1 MALPRGF
8 ASRPDTFNLSN
19 NPNIKLFLPKNTCA
33 QILYLQIRHLENVYF
48 AFRELSVAPVL
59 IFPDCT
65 LFTTPILFSRGAFA
79 CGLMALFYLFAE

>member
-1 MALPRGF
+1 MALPHGF
-8 ASRPDTFNLSN
+8 ASQLDTFNLSN

-33 QILYLQIRHLENVYF
+33 QILCLQIRHLANVYF

-65 LFTTPILFSRGAFA
+65 LFTTPILFSCGAFA
-79 CGLMALFYLFAE
+79 CGLIVAFYFIC